1 MRLRVVFMGSPAFAV
16 PSLEGLLQ
24 AGHDVALVLAQPDRP
39 AGRGRQPTPPP
50 VAAFARERG
59 LALFQPPS
67 LKPPEAF
74 ARLREAAPDVI
85 VVAAYGLILRRE
97 VLDLPPLGCLNV
109 HASLLPRHRGASPI
123 SAAILAGDAET
134 GICLMQMEVGL
145 DTGPVLACRST
156 PIRQTDETPDLTD
169 RLALLGQAL
178 LVEQLP
184 RWAAGEI
191 TAQPQDDTRATYAP
205 KITREDARLDWTRPA
220 AELARRVRAYRGWP
234 DAFTTWE
241 GKQVK
246 VLAARADVEQQ
257 SAMADQG
264 AINRAPTDDPVV
276 GARFIAPTA
285 PTDAIVPT
293 SDNPPGRVVLASD
306 GTGERPAVVTGDGL
320 LLLDSVALEGKR
332 PADSL
337 DFVRGYRAFVGAT
350 LGQ

>member
-1 MRLRVVFMGSPAFAV
+1 MSLRVVFMGSPAFAV

-59 LALFQPPS
+59 LSLFQPPT

-85 VVAAYGLILRRE
+85 VVVAYGLILRRE

-109 HASLLPRHRGASPI
+109 HASLLPRHRGAAPI
-123 SAAILAGDAET
+123 SAAILAGDAES

-156 PIRQTDETPDLTD
+156 PISQTDETPGLTE
-169 RLALLGQAL
+169 RLALLGRDL

-191 TAQPQDDTRATYAP
+191 TPQPQDAPLATYAP
-205 KITREDARLDWTRPA
+205 KIVREDARLDWSRPA
-220 AELARRVRAYRGWP
+220 VELARQVRAYRGWP
-234 DAFTTWE
+234 DAFTTWQ

-246 VLAARADVEQQ
+246 VLAARVAAEALTTQPGGP
-257 SAMADQG
+257 S
-264 AINRAPTDDPVV
+264 I
-276 GARFIAPTA
+276 PTA
-285 PTDAIVPT
+285 PQPPPPQAGAGGQA
-293 SDNPPGRVVLASD
+293 PGRVVLVAD

-320 LLLDSVALEGKR
+320 LLLDTVVLEGKR

-337 DFVRGYRAFVGAT
+337 DFVRGYRAFVGAE